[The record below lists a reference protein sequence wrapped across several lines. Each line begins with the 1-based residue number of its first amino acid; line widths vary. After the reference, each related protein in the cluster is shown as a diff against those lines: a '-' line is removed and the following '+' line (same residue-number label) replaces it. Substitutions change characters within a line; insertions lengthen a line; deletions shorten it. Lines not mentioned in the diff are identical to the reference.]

1 MLWSLFRKW
10 SSVGNFLCR
19 LSPSTRSG
27 RCVAVHVIGVK
38 VQDLTIAFC
47 DNFLTSDTPRRY
59 QHGFHF
65 RQKGACNLQLNV
77 RATKRFLLR
86 QLVRVLSF
94 SHQQLEHFF
103 AGLVLIQNVIL
114 FEDVPLDLSLIALKR
129 IFEPFVHQLTI
140 FHKMEVSQRKRY
152 VCSILFAM

>member
-27 RCVAVHVIGVK
+27 HCVAVHVIGVK
-38 VQDLTIAFC
+38 VQDLTIAFR
-47 DNFLTSDTPRRY
+47 DNFLTSDMPYTRRRY

-114 FEDVPLDLSLIALKR
+114 FQDVPLDLSLIALKR
-129 IFEPFVHQLTI
+129 IFEAFCALANNFP
-140 FHKMEVSQRKRY
+140 
-152 VCSILFAM
+152 

>member
-27 RCVAVHVIGVK
+27 HCVAVHVIGVK

-47 DNFLTSDTPRRY
+47 DNFLTSDTPGRY

-65 RQKGACNLQLNV
+65 RQKGACNLQVNV

-86 QLVRVLSF
+86 QLVRGALLF
-94 SHQQLEHFF
+94 SPATRAFLCWTLTDSERH
-103 AGLVLIQNVIL
+103 
-114 FEDVPLDLSLIALKR
+114 
-129 IFEPFVHQLTI
+129 PF
-140 FHKMEVSQRKRY
+140 
-152 VCSILFAM
+152 

>member
-1 MLWSLFRKW
+1 M
-10 SSVGNFLCR
+10 
-19 LSPSTRSG
+19 
-27 RCVAVHVIGVK
+27 HVIGVK

-47 DNFLTSDTPRRY
+47 DNFLTSDTPGRY

-77 RATKRFLLR
+77 RTTKRFLLR

-114 FEDVPLDLSLIALKR
+114 FQDVPLDLSLIALKR
-129 IFEPFVHQLTI
+129 IFEAFCALANNFP
-140 FHKMEVSQRKRY
+140 
-152 VCSILFAM
+152 